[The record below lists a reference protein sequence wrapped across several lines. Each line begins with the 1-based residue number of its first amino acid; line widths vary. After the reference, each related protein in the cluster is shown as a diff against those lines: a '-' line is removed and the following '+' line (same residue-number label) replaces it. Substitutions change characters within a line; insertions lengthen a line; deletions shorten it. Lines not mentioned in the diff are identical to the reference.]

1 MNRDESVYVTCMT
14 SSPAPPDL
22 ADDVDLARRAGL
34 GDRQAF
40 AVIVRRHGPVMYRF
54 ARRVLLD
61 DGDAEEAVQDALLAA
76 WQGLGG
82 FRGDAALRSW
92 LFRLTLNK
100 AHNLRRK
107 RRPVPREGDDTAAG
121 PAADPAGNVIENELV
136 AALDEAL
143 RDLPQAQ
150 RVAWLLRE
158 VDELSYEEIAAIMHT
173 SRDVVR
179 GLLHRSRRMLAL
191 RLEPWR

>member
-1 MNRDESVYVTCMT
+1 MIDRLMD
-14 SSPAPPDL
+14 PAL
-22 ADDVDLARRAGL
+22 ASADDAELVRRARL

-40 AVIVRRHGPVMYRF
+40 EAIARRHGPVMYRF

-76 WQGLGG
+76 WLNLPD
-82 FRGDAALRSW
+82 FRGDAALRTW

-107 RRPVPREGDDTAAG
+107 RRPEPREAAAEGLGG
-121 PAADPAGNVIENELV
+121 PTGDPARDIIENELV
-136 AALDEAL
+136 VALDAALTT
-143 RDLPQAQ
+143 LPEAQ

-158 VDELSYEEIAAIMHT
+158 VDELAYEEIAAIMHT

-179 GLLHRSRRMLAL
+179 GLLHRARRKLAE

>member
-1 MNRDESVYVTCMT
+1 MRDRSGSAE
-14 SSPAPPDL
+14 A
-22 ADDVDLARRAGL
+22 ADDLVLARRAGL

-40 AVIVRRHGPVMYRF
+40 TVIVRRHGPAMYRL

-76 WQGLGG
+76 WSHLDD
-82 FRGDAALRSW
+82 FRGTAALHSW

-100 AHNLRRK
+100 AHNVRRK
-107 RRPVPREGDDTAAG
+107 RRPEPREAGAQEVLADTAG
-121 PAADPAGNVIENELV
+121 DPVRGIIENELV
-136 AALDEAL
+136 AALDAAL
-143 RDLPQAQ
+143 AGLPESQ

-158 VDELSYEEIAAIMHT
+158 VDKLTYEEIAEIMHT

-179 GLLHRSRRMLAL
+179 GQLHRARRTLAE
-191 RLEPWR
+191 RMAPWR